1 MELRP
6 NLFALLLKEEY
17 RAQSSMF
24 HSSFMVYPL
33 FILAISLI
41 MGLML
46 LPMRTA
52 LTAEQLV
59 IIGHFGVLVAGML
72 VGGFAMFQDPILER
86 RMGGVRM
93 LLGTPGTLPIT
104 YKEVFSYFY
113 VKDILYYI
121 AMNVLPV
128 LLGIYISTLF
138 TGLRIDLPMAAVT
151 FTSAFLMGVSLT
163 FALST
168 VLVRSRAALA
178 AIMVGLVA
186 AVAWLSLQAGL
197 LNALGRLVPPAGS
210 YIEGSPAGILVALAV
225 FAILSAFSLVCIREK
240 PSNTAEKHY
249 TSHYIE
255 TEKHFALFGKYG
267 PLAAKEWIDL
277 VRSGSLGYVIFSFL
291 IPLLFLWGFL
301 WLLPTALTFAM
312 GGAQVS
318 FGFDTV
324 FYSVVIG
331 FFASELY
338 GWLNRLDTIECYK
351 TLPITMP
358 EVIKAK
364 LILFMILN
372 VAVSTAYLALICIS
386 RGEYGLFPFALY
398 TMFMVSAYVAVVIA
412 YMTGVYTNSLLFDY
426 KVLLKYWLAVA
437 PLLIVLILMSF
448 ADWLLLP
455 GVIVATM
462 AGVAA
467 YLLLGRIDKKW
478 GREEFKSL

>member
-6 NLFALLLKEEY
+6 NLFWLLVKEEY

-24 HSSFMVYPL
+24 HSSFLVYPL
-33 FILAISLI
+33 FMLAISLI

-52 LTAEQLV
+52 LTTEQLV
-59 IIGHFGVLVAGML
+59 IIGHVGVLVAGML

-104 YKEVFSYFY
+104 YKEIFSYFY

-121 AMNVLPV
+121 FINVLPV
-128 LLGIYISTLF
+128 LFGVYISTLF
-138 TGLRIDLPMAAVT
+138 TGLHINLFMAGVT
-151 FTSAFLMGVSLT
+151 FTAAFLMGVSLT

-168 VLVRSRAALA
+168 ILVRSRAALV
-178 AIMVGLVA
+178 AIMIGIVA
-186 AVAWLSLQAGL
+186 IIAWLALQVGL
-197 LNALGRLVPPAGS
+197 LNALGLLVLPSGS
-210 YIEGSPAGILVALAV
+210 YLSGSWTGVLEALAI
-225 FAILSAFSLVCIREK
+225 FIALSAFSLLCIREK
-240 PSNTAEKHY
+240 PAQAAEKHY
-249 TSHYIE
+249 TSHFKE
-255 TEKHFALFGKYG
+255 TERRFAVFGKYG
-267 PLAAKEWIDL
+267 SLAAKEWIDL
-277 VRSGSLGYVIFSFL
+277 VRSGSLGYVVFSFL

-312 GGAQVS
+312 GGAKVS
-318 FGFDTV
+318 FGFNTI

-358 EVIKAK
+358 DVIKSK
-364 LILFMILN
+364 LILFMLLN
-372 VAVSTAYLALICIS
+372 TVVSTVYLILICIS
-386 RGEYGLFPFALY
+386 RGEYGLFPFALF
-398 TMFMVSAYVAVVIA
+398 TMFMVSGYVAVVIA

-426 KVLLKYWLAVA
+426 KVLLTYWLVVA
-437 PLLIVLILMSF
+437 PVLIILILMSF
-448 ADWLLLP
+448 ADWLLWP
-455 GVIVATM
+455 GVIFATA

-467 YLLLGRIDKKW
+467 YLLLRRIDVKW
-478 GREEFKSL
+478 EREEFKA

>member
-6 NLFALLLKEEY
+6 GLFVLLLKEEY

-33 FILAISLI
+33 FILAVSLI

-52 LTAEQLV
+52 LTAEQLAT
-59 IIGHFGVLVAGML
+59 IGHIGVLAAGML

-128 LLGIYISTLF
+128 LFGVYISTLF

-168 VLVRSRAALA
+168 VMLRSRAALA
-178 AIMVGLVA
+178 AIMVVIVA
-186 AVAWLSLQAGL
+186 GIGWLSLHVGL
-197 LNALGRLVPPAGS
+197 LRALGLLVPPAGS
-210 YIEGSPAGILVALAV
+210 YMEGTWTGAFIALAI
-225 FAILSAFSLVCIREK
+225 FAVLSVFSLVCIREK
-240 PSNTAEKHY
+240 PANTAEKHY
-249 TSHYIE
+249 ASHYTE
-255 TEKHFALFGKYG
+255 TERRFAPFGKYG

-301 WLLPTALTFAM
+301 WLLPTALTFVM
-312 GGAQVS
+312 GSAKVS
-318 FGFDTV
+318 FGFNTL

-338 GWLNRLDTIECYK
+338 GWLNRLDAIECYK
-351 TLPITMP
+351 TLPVTMA

-364 LILFMILN
+364 LILFMVLN
-372 VAVSTAYLALICIS
+372 VAVSTVYLALICIS

-437 PLLIVLILMSF
+437 PLLIVLILTSF
-448 ADWLLLP
+448 AGWLLVP
-455 GVIVATM
+455 GLAIATA
-462 AGVAA
+462 AGAVA
-467 YLLLGRIDKKW
+467 YLLLGKIDSKW
-478 GREEFKSL
+478 GREEFKA